1 MGDGPHPKRVPRLC
15 GGGPQTNLDPRF
27 ELDSM
32 GGIRIGSVID
42 QKGFGRPL
50 EGFLLNYSQNYFCFA
65 AQLRRI
71 KGAHTNQGARIISP
85 LLRTIKALH
94 NNRDSGSNIDM

>member
-1 MGDGPHPKRVPRLC
+1 MNLRCEVPKMGDGPHPKRVPRLC

-50 EGFLLNYSQNYFCFA
+50 EGFLLNYSQNYFVLPRNFA
-65 AQLRRI
+65 GLRAPTRI
-71 KGAHTNQGARIISP
+71 RGRE
-85 LLRTIKALH
+85 
-94 NNRDSGSNIDM
+94 